1 MNATLSPCT
10 GELQKYSTADS
21 RPNTLRSSEMSSLM
35 QDSYTTLPIPVYKPE
50 NVVLDEEALYASFEQ
65 AISERLQSHDT
76 LYTNNRRWQKARRHI
91 QQGINPRTPAR
102 HTGANRRSLLASMAM
117 ARPCN
122 QQLPLQVILFAL
134 MCILLGFD
142 LMGLLIL
149 TLH

>member
-10 GELQKYSTADS
+10 SELQKYSIAAS
-21 RPNTLRSSEMSSLM
+21 RPDTLRASEMPSLM
-35 QDSYTTLPIPVYKPE
+35 QDSYATLPIPAHKPE

-65 AISERLQSHDT
+65 AISERWQSHNA
-76 LYTNNRRWQKARRHI
+76 LYTGNRRRHI
-91 QQGINPRTPAR
+91 QQSINPRTSAR
-102 HTGANRRSLLASMAM
+102 YTGANRRSSLTSMAM
-117 ARPCN
+117 ARPHN

>member
-10 GELQKYSTADS
+10 SELQKYSIADS
-21 RPNTLRSSEMSSLM
+21 RTDTLRASEMSSLM

-50 NVVLDEEALYASFEQ
+50 NVVLDEETLYASFEE
-65 AISERLQSHDT
+65 AISERWQSHNA
-76 LYTNNRRWQKARRHI
+76 LYTGNRRRQEARRHI
-91 QQGINPRTPAR
+91 QQGINPRMPAR
-102 HTGANRRSLLASMAM
+102 HTGTNRRSLLTSMAM

-149 TLH
+149 ILH